1 MRNLFVAAA
10 LLLLPAGQVA
20 TKDYVQQQVKA
31 ATTIILYTGL
41 TVQGSHLASGATET
55 GTLPNTEV
63 KAANSCT
70 QTPANGVLPPVGL
83 MVVCST
89 TDGVITITRR
99 NETTDPIDTPTQSY
113 NGAVLQ

>member
-1 MRNLFVAAA
+1 MRNAILAAA
-10 LLLLPAGQVA
+10 LLLLPTGQVA
-20 TKDYVQQQVKA
+20 TKDYVQQQIKA
-31 ATTIILYTGL
+31 ATSIILYTGL

-55 GTLPNTEV
+55 GTLSDPQV

-70 QTPANGVLPPVGL
+70 LTPANGVLPPTGL
-83 MVVCST
+83 LVVCMT

-99 NETTDPIDTPTQSY
+99 NETTDPIDTPTQTY

>member
-1 MRNLFVAAA
+1 MRNIILAI
-10 LLLLPAGQVA
+10 LLLGQVT
-20 TKDYVQQQVKA
+20 TKGYVDTQVQA

-41 TVQGSHLASGATET
+41 SVQGTHLASGATET
-55 GTLPNTEV
+55 GTLSVAGV
-63 KAANSCT
+63 KAATSCT
-70 QTPANGVLPPVGL
+70 QTPASGTLPPVGL
-83 MVVCST
+83 QVICST